1 MTLAVLVM
9 FLVIFSS
16 FTALNREFTWLY
28 CMIFYHPL
36 RHSPPTK
43 FISHRLF
50 AALAST
56 ATISHTSF
64 KQNIWRDKTYRGT
77 KHPGD
82 KTSMGKKFPE
92 I

>member
-16 FTALNREFTWLY
+16 FTALNRELLV
-28 CMIFYHPL
+28 CMIFYYPL
-36 RHSPPTK
+36 RHSPPK
-43 FISHRLF
+43 IFSSHRLL

-64 KQNIWRDKTYRGT
+64 KQNIWRDRTFRGT
-77 KHPGD
+77 KYPGD
-82 KTSMGKKFPE
+82 KTSMGKKYPE